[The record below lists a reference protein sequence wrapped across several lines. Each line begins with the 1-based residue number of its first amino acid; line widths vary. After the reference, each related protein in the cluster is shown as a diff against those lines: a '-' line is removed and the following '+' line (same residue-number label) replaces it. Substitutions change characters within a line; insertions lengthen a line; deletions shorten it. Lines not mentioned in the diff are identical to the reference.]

1 MSRPSASE
9 ADAFQKMVQGRH
21 ETINTRLKAFAIMP
35 EKCAVAV
42 LVQLSISK
50 METLFIALFP
60 HSINVANFHPEK
72 TVGRESLRSHLAG
85 NAPTILKS
93 LFTNQTQ
100 HTKHKP
106 TQTQTHYCGDQDRDE
121 CHPFVRNNDTAV
133 HSPTQQSFCIKHI
146 LTKYCSHST
155 AVEFVKIL
163 KYPLDAAR
171 WL

>member
-21 ETINTRLKAFAIMP
+21 ETINTRLKAFAIMS

-50 METLFIALFP
+50 METLFSALFS

-72 TVGRESLRSHLAG
+72 TVGRESWRSHLAG

-93 LFTNQTQ
+93 LSIYKPNAA
-100 HTKHKP
+100 HKP